1 MDTKSFCELVL
12 STLFA
17 IFVVMD
23 YKLPSRFSEFI
34 SSIWG
39 KMFLLAIVVYLAR
52 NCNPILAIL
61 SIIVA
66 FKIVNQ
72 IVTYKYTPSE
82 SKKNNILSS
91 FNVIHKSLEEEI
103 VSKMKPLGAKI
114 SITPYHPVLSDNH
127 GANEL

>member
-91 FNVIHKSLEEEI
+91 FNVICFLQLIILSLI
-103 VSKMKPLGAKI
+103 LRAILFVRVSTFL
-114 SITPYHPVLSDNH
+114 
-127 GANEL
+127 